1 MNTSMLKVLAISA
14 VTATVALTGC
24 SAKRTGTSEVV
35 VAPMGLPAGGYYG
48 TGYNGGAVV
57 TNSVAVVNAASAN
70 EKAVYFAFD
79 SSALDSQAQAVLDQ
93 HAALLKASPEARVQI
108 SGHTDERGSR
118 EYKMALGERRAKAA
132 QSYLGSQGISA
143 SRTEAI
149 SFGED
154 QPAAM
159 GHDEA
164 SWALNRRAEL
174 SY

>member
-1 MNTSMLKVLAISA
+1 MNTSMMKVLAMSA
-14 VTATVALTGC
+14 VAATMALTGC

-35 VAPMGLPAGGYYG
+35 VAPMATGGYYG
-48 TGYNGGAVV
+48 AGYNGGALVN
-57 TNSVAVVNAASAN
+57 NSVAVVNAASAN
-70 EKAVYFAFD
+70 PKAVYFDFD
-79 SSALDSQAQAVLDQ
+79 SSALDARGQAVLDQ
-93 HAALLKASPEARVQI
+93 HAALLKSSPDARVQI

-118 EYKMALGERRAKAA
+118 EYNMALGERRAKAA
-132 QSYLGSQGISA
+132 QNYLGRQGIPA
-143 SRTEAI
+143 SRTEAV

-154 QPAAM
+154 QPAAT